1 MLKKRIIALLPIYNG
16 FVVQS
21 IGFHKYLPVG
31 KAEIAIEFLNSWGI
45 DEIVVADI
53 TARKNKRVVQP
64 EFVEKISKKCLVPLT
79 IGGGITRIEDVHGLI
94 HSGADKVC
102 VNNLVL
108 TNPGL
113 ISEIAKNYG
122 NQCVVASID
131 ILRENNSLYIWD
143 YTRKTRSTQ
152 SVVEVLRTAVN
163 AGAGELL
170 INSVHNDG
178 KYTGYDIELF
188 TEVCSKVT
196 LPVLACGGARN
207 AKSMIQLLQA
217 TEVSAACAGNFFHFF
232 EHSVIITKKEI
243 AQYSDAI
250 RSETASN
257 YKQNEVDAFGRL
269 AKKDDAVLEHLLY
282 LKIEKE
288 II

>member
-1 MLKKRIIALLPIYNG
+1 MLKKRIIAVLPVYNG
-16 FVVQS
+16 IVVQS

-31 KAEIAIEFLNSWGI
+31 KAEIAIEFLNAWGI

-53 TARKNKRVVQP
+53 TARKNQRVIQP
-64 EFVEKISKKCLVPLT
+64 GFIKQISKKCLVPLT
-79 IGGGITRIEDVHGLI
+79 VGGGITRLEDVHELI

-102 VNNLVL
+102 VNNPVL

-113 ISEIAKNYG
+113 ISEIARNYG
-122 NQCVVASID
+122 DQCVVASID
-131 ILRENNSLYIWD
+131 IIRENNSLYVWD
-143 YTRKTRSTQ
+143 YTTKTRSTQ
-152 SVVEVLRTAVN
+152 SVAQVLQTAIQ

-178 KYTGYDIELF
+178 KYTGYDTELF
-188 TEVCSKVT
+188 TEVCNQVT
-196 LPVLACGGARN
+196 VPVLACGGARN
-207 AKSMIQLLQA
+207 AESMIQLLNA

-232 EHSVIITKKEI
+232 EHSVTITKKEI
-243 AQYSDAI
+243 AKHSDAI
-250 RSETASN
+250 RIETAAN
-257 YKQNEVDAFGRL
+257 YKQNEVDAYGRL
-269 AKKDDAVLEHLLY
+269 IKKDDAVLEHLLY

>member
-1 MLKKRIIALLPIYNG
+1 MLKKRIIAVLPVYNG
-16 FVVQS
+16 IVVQS

-31 KAEIAIEFLNSWGI
+31 KAEIAIEFLNAWGI

-53 TARKNKRVVQP
+53 SARKNNRVLQP
-64 EFVEKISKKCLVPLT
+64 DFVKQISNKCLVPLT
-79 IGGGITRIEDVHGLI
+79 VGGGITRLEDVHELI

-102 VNNLVL
+102 VNNPVL
-108 TNPGL
+108 TNPDL

-122 NQCVVASID
+122 DQCVVASID
-131 ILRENNSLYIWD
+131 ILRENNSLYVWD
-143 YTRKTRSTQ
+143 YTTKTRSKR
-152 SVVEVLRTAVN
+152 SVAEVLQTSVQ

-178 KYTGYDIELF
+178 KYTGYDTELF
-188 TEVCSKVT
+188 KEVCSKVT
-196 LPVLACGGARN
+196 VPILACGGARN
-207 AKSMIQLLQA
+207 AESMIQLLQA

-232 EHSVIITKKEI
+232 EHSVTITKKEI
-243 AQYSDAI
+243 AQHSDAI
-250 RSETASN
+250 RIETAAN

-269 AKKDDAVLEHLLY
+269 AKKDDAILEHLLY